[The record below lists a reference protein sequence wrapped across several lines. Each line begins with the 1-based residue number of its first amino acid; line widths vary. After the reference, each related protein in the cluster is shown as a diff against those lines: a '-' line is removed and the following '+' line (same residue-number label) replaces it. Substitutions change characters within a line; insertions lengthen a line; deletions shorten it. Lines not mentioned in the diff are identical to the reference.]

1 MRQFPQSAA
10 PPGRI
15 CIPHASITQ
24 SPQSDEWRILTGTLQ
39 LSFFI
44 PPRWGK
50 GTLFGPHFHGFD
62 LILKSIS
69 VIYLVGLT
77 SPCRRQR
84 LRRVG
89 FKYPL
94 FSSKARSRRSWIGFV
109 ATRSRLRVRV
119 PRWSSY
125 ILLHVSCA
133 VGLRA
138 MWFDSRLGS
147 VVAFHATALGLHKIQ
162 GFSINRSTV
171 YLMSFF
177 LPHRYDIR
185 RSTRFC
191 ECAST

>member
-1 MRQFPQSAA
+1 MAHFEAVPPICSSPWPHLHTSCQCA
-10 PPGRI
+10 PISTIRRVGRTARHPPTI
-15 CIPHASITQ
+15 IFH
-24 SPQSDEWRILTGTLQ
+24 
-39 LSFFI
+39 

-89 FKYPL
+89 FKYPH
-94 FSSKARSRRSWIGFV
+94 FSSNARSRRSWIGFV

-138 MWFDSRLGS
+138 TWFDPRLGS
-147 VVAFHATALGLHKIQ
+147 RGV
-162 GFSINRSTV
+162 
-171 YLMSFF
+171 F
-177 LPHRYDIR
+177 LRIG
-185 RSTRFC
+185 
-191 ECAST
+191 A

>member
-1 MRQFPQSAA
+1 MRQFPKSAA
-10 PPGRI
+10 PPGRL
-15 CIPHASITQ
+15 CIPHVSV
-24 SPQSDEWRILTGTLQ
+24 PQSLQSDKWGTLTGTLQ

-89 FKYPL
+89 FKYPH
-94 FSSKARSRRSWIGFV
+94 FSSNIRNRCSWIRSV
-109 ATRSRLRVRV
+109 ATRYGLRARV
-119 PRWSSY
+119 PHRSSY
-125 ILLHVSCA
+125 ILHRVSCA

-138 MWFDSRLGS
+138 MWFDSRQKSRSIS
-147 VVAFHATALGLHKIQ
+147 VCIG
-162 GFSINRSTV
+162 
-171 YLMSFF
+171 
-177 LPHRYDIR
+177 
-185 RSTRFC
+185 
-191 ECAST
+191 